1 MEEIWRPISG
11 HDGYEVSSL
20 GNVRSIEREITL
32 VYKSGKVSTRHYK
45 GKILTPQYDGLGHY
59 LHVQLGKNTIKNVH
73 RLVAEAFVE
82 NPMGYTEVN
91 HKDEDKTN
99 NRADNLEWCDRSYN
113 NQYGS
118 RDGATRGCN
127 NPMNKFDEDVVREIK
142 RTYIPGDME
151 RGVTGLAN
159 KYGISQTHVC
169 AIIKGRRWGWLE

>member
-1 MEEIWRPISG
+1 MEEIWRPIPG

-20 GNVRSIEREITL
+20 GNVRSIEREITF

-59 LHVQLGKNTIKNVH
+59 LHVQLGHNAMKNVH

-91 HKDEDKTN
+91 HKDENKAN

-113 NQYGS
+113 CRYGS
-118 RDGATRGCN
+118 KNGAVRGIN
-127 NPMNKFDEDVVREIK
+127 NPMNKFDEDMVREIK
-142 RTYIPGDME
+142 RTYIPGDKE